1 MKKNTVW
8 KNIFRV
14 NELAGEV
21 AVATATLGQT
31 AKEMT
36 KETPELKDHNGK
48 LLGGALKVKVKK
60 NTVEHTQLH
69 IKIYF
74 VAQVVHGTSR
84 MVATAKILAP
94 VVTDAACR

>member
-1 MKKNTVW
+1 MKKNIRW
-8 KNIFRV
+8 KNIYCRV

-48 LLGGALKVKVKK
+48 LLGGALKVKVG
-60 NTVEHTQLH
+60 EFGSQ
-69 IKIYF
+69 I
-74 VAQVVHGTSR
+74 
-84 MVATAKILAP
+84 
-94 VVTDAACR
+94 

>member
-21 AVATATLGQT
+21 AVATAALGQT

-48 LLGGALKVKVKK
+48 LLGGALKVK
-60 NTVEHTQLH
+60 H
-69 IKIYF
+69 
-74 VAQVVHGTSR
+74 S
-84 MVATAKILAP
+84 
-94 VVTDAACR
+94 

>member
-1 MKKNTVW
+1 M
-8 KNIFRV
+8 

-48 LLGGALKVKVKK
+48 VLGGALKVSV
-60 NTVEHTQLH
+60 
-69 IKIYF
+69 
-74 VAQVVHGTSR
+74 
-84 MVATAKILAP
+84 
-94 VVTDAACR
+94 

>member
-1 MKKNTVW
+1 MEKY
-8 KNIFRV
+8 FCRV

-21 AVATATLGQT
+21 AVATAALGQT

-60 NTVEHTQLH
+60 NTFEQTQL
-69 IKIYF
+69 
-74 VAQVVHGTSR
+74 
-84 MVATAKILAP
+84 
-94 VVTDAACR
+94 

>member
-1 MKKNTVW
+1 MIGPGSDKKTTGG
-8 KNIFRV
+8 KIYCRV

-48 LLGGALKVKVKK
+48 VLGGALKVSV
-60 NTVEHTQLH
+60 
-69 IKIYF
+69 
-74 VAQVVHGTSR
+74 
-84 MVATAKILAP
+84 
-94 VVTDAACR
+94 